1 MMIWIYFFHF
11 IQVEI
16 IEKYIK
22 IRGRSC
28 FISIFRSPKTHE
40 GHVLHGS
47 ALREPLSSPLS
58 ASDAVGQ
65 SLAQR
70 PAGWIGRWVPAGRGS
85 NGSVEW
91 WWYDVQRSLSC
102 HGLPW
107 PAMACHGLPWPAMA
121 YDVGFLPP
129 FFFNKHGQTQKKCC
143 FRGKLTGK
151 HSFVAKKLNLCVL
164 FSLKLDE
171 TCLKLH
177 HGISMVYLYKSP
189 DASPKAGVPQSTRSQ
204 RSCSTSRWKGWRNSS
219 FRLPTAPQTLPHRK
233 SLGGYQETYET
244 YADFQTLTFVE
255 DER

>member
-1 MMIWIYFFHF
+1 MFHLHFQKPKNPWGACPTRIGASWASFIAAFGQRCCGTITGAASCWMDWPMSPSGTRFEWFGRMMVIWCP
-11 IQVEI
+11 
-16 IEKYIK
+16 K
-22 IRGRSC
+22 I
-28 FISIFRSPKTHE
+28 
-40 GHVLHGS
+40 
-47 ALREPLSSPLS
+47 PL
-58 ASDAVGQ
+58 
-65 SLAQR
+65 
-70 PAGWIGRWVPAGRGS
+70 
-85 NGSVEW
+85 
-91 WWYDVQRSLSC
+91 
-102 HGLPW
+102 LPW